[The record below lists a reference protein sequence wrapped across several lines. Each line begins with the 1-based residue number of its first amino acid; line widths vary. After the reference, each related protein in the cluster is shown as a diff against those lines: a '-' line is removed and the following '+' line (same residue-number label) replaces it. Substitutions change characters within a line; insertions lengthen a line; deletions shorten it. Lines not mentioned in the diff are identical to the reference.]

1 MKQLT
6 RTFAVAC
13 LATLLASCASVGG
26 GGGGTATN
34 PGRGPNDQSPG
45 APDQIWPV
53 KTREHV
59 DLWLHGFAML
69 QEDTTFV
76 PFFKR
81 GYSTNMI
88 VLKNK
93 ANVVTQLDANR
104 DRLRA
109 RLVANPQLVNA
120 QFVPL
125 SFSSWAELSAAVD
138 LFTRADGNPRAASS
152 QEQAGAIAFLAAY
165 FPTSADRDWLRL
177 FVQSL
182 SDESNKFYHSYWVEQ
197 EREKSNVVELVDT
210 LWQRTYRPRM
220 QRFLNNTQQAAGTVL
235 LSLPLDGEGRSLTN
249 GKQANIFT
257 VTFPERPNDA
267 AEAIYVIAHEA
278 VSGIAATAVTDNITP
293 EQRRSGIGE
302 RYQSSAAVRGG
313 ALLLQR
319 TSPELARRLH
329 AVLSE
334 FSQSRARSERP
345 DHVHVDVCAAGYD
358 QRCAHAPARRRARGD
373 LSRYNS
379 AWPMKS
385 LRCPQSRRCSTD
397 RRSSAFSLGQRSFRE
412 PARCRTRLISSVRP
426 SSAT

>member
-13 LATLLASCASVGG
+13 LSAFLASCASVGG

-34 PGRGPNDQSPG
+34 GGAGPNDQSPG
-45 APDQIWPV
+45 APNQIWPV

-76 PFFKR
+76 PFFRR

-109 RLVANPQLVNA
+109 RLIANPQLINA

-125 SFSSWAELSAAVD
+125 SFSSWAEMSAAVD

-152 QEQAGAIAFLAAY
+152 QEQANAIAFLAAY

-257 VTFPERPNDA
+257 VTFPDRPNDA

-278 VSGIAATAVTDNITP
+278 VSGIANTAVTDNITP
-293 EQRRSGIGE
+293 EQRRTGVGE

-319 TSPELARRLH
+319 TSPELADGYMRYYLRS
-329 AVLSE
+329 VN
-334 FSQSRARSERP
+334 RAPGANVQTTFTSTFALP
-345 DHVHVDVCAAGYD
+345 DTIRDA
-358 QRCAHAPARRRARGD
+358 
-373 LSRYNS
+373 LSRQ
-379 AWPMKS
+379 
-385 LRCPQSRRCSTD
+385 LD
-397 RRSSAFSLGQRSFRE
+397 VVLGG
-412 PARCRTRLISSVRP
+412 I
-426 SSAT
+426 